1 MTSYRS
7 NVFPKTPSSN
17 TISLGPKASTYE
29 FVGGHNSVH
38 RVLKKM
44 RRLDKVLPVTGMY
57 ILSMSGNLNKIV
69 IHAVN

>member
-17 TISLGPKASTYE
+17 TISLKPKASTYE

-38 RVLKKM
+38 RRFEEDEML
-44 RRLDKVLPVTGMY
+44 R
-57 ILSMSGNLNKIV
+57 
-69 IHAVN
+69 